1 MSVISYIILGISAKK
16 EAKLLVAELEQVY
29 DRLALL
35 HKETGLR
42 LFGLGDVEE
51 GLRYLKGEKKE

>member
-1 MSVISYIILGISAKK
+1 MRPID
-16 EAKLLVAELEQVY
+16 